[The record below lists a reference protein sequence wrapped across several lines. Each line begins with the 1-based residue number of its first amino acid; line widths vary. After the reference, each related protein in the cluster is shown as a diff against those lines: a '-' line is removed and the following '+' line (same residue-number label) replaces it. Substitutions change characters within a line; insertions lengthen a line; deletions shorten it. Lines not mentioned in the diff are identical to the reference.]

1 MNNRISTGMMFS
13 QSVSLMLSKQAKM
26 SHLEQQLATGQRLV
40 SAKDDPVAAGT
51 AVSLDRA
58 VAELDRFK
66 SNADVVQN
74 RLGLQENALS
84 GANELMA
91 RITELTLQANNPALS
106 AADLK
111 SIGSELQTVYDS
123 LLSLANTTD
132 GTGRY
137 LFGGTDD
144 ADAPFK
150 LSNGTVSYN
159 GDQTQRQVE
168 VAPDTF
174 VKDALPGSEI
184 FLRIR
189 TGDGTLD
196 GAAAAGNT
204 GNGVLTTFGLN
215 SSSGNWNG
223 GSYSLNFTAADQ
235 YEVLDSTGTVV
246 GTGTFKAGEDI
257 SFQGV
262 SMRIEGTPA
271 AGDSFSIGPSG
282 TRDVFSTVQGMIDAL
297 NTAANTPAE
306 VANQQNALQSGI
318 RDIARAAEQFIDARS
333 AGGAQLKAIDDAAAT
348 RESNA
353 VTLKTTLSSIRDL
366 DYAEAVG
373 QYQLEQIALQAAQTI
388 FTQMQQMSLF
398 NAIR

>member
-40 SAKDDPVAAGT
+40 SAKDDGRRRHRGQPGPRRGRTGPLQIQRRRGAEPSGPAGKRPVRRQRTDGAHYRIDPAGQQPCP
-51 AVSLDRA
+51 VGGRPEVDR
-58 VAELDRFK
+58 LR
-66 SNADVVQN
+66 
-74 RLGLQENALS
+74 
-84 GANELMA
+84 
-91 RITELTLQANNPALS
+91 
-106 AADLK
+106 
-111 SIGSELQTVYDS
+111 LQTVYDS

-246 GTGTFKAGEDI
+246 GTGTFKAGGDI
-257 SFQGV
+257 SFEGV
-262 SMRIEGTPA
+262 SMRIEGAPA

-297 NTAANTPAE
+297 NTAANTPPRWPASRTHCSR
-306 VANQQNALQSGI
+306 ASAISPAPPNSSST
-318 RDIARAAEQFIDARS
+318 RARPVVRS
-333 AGGAQLKAIDDAAAT
+333 
-348 RESNA
+348 
-353 VTLKTTLSSIRDL
+353 
-366 DYAEAVG
+366 
-373 QYQLEQIALQAAQTI
+373 
-388 FTQMQQMSLF
+388 
-398 NAIR
+398 